1 MYLMFREK
9 NIMPSVTYNMRR
21 GERKIAT
28 AFLREEIEEKNKAN
42 EEIEKAFG

>member
-9 NIMPSVTYNMRR
+9 NIMPSVTYNMGR

>member
-9 NIMPSVTYNMRR
+9 NIMPSVTYRMKK

>member
-9 NIMPSVTYNMRR
+9 NIMPSVTYKMRR

>member
-1 MYLMFREK
+1 
-9 NIMPSVTYNMRR
+9 MPSVTYRMKK